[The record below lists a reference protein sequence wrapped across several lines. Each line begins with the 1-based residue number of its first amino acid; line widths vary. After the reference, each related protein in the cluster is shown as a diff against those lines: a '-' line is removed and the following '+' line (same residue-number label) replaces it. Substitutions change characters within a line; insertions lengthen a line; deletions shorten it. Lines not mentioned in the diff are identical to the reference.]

1 MKFLKYY
8 LFTLITVLFVAGAT
22 SLSVA
27 QSRDDA
33 VEAFN
38 KAIDLASKGNYEQA
52 INSYTEAI
60 AIANELG
67 EEGQDIVTKS
77 KDALPKLYYQ
87 SALNIYKE
95 YKQSPSV
102 SKIDEAID
110 TFKTAEEKANEFD
123 NNEIA
128 SQAEGVITQLYN
140 QKALLQY

>member
-77 KDALPKLYYQ
+77 KDA
-87 SALNIYKE
+87 
-95 YKQSPSV
+95 
-102 SKIDEAID
+102 
-110 TFKTAEEKANEFD
+110 
-123 NNEIA
+123 
-128 SQAEGVITQLYN
+128 
-140 QKALLQY
+140 